1 MEFTLLGAAALAY
14 AAMTITAKRLQPE
27 DKPKLADLILGAT
40 MFGLVVGRV
49 W

>member
-1 MEFTLLGAAALAY
+1 MGFALLGAAVLAY
-14 AAMTITAKRLQPE
+14 AAMTITTKRLQPE

-40 MFGLVVGRV
+40 MLGLVVGQV